1 MKNSPGFP
9 GELIQVTKIETV
21 AEEYVCSVGVVLEDD
36 D

>member
-1 MKNSPGFP
+1 MKNPPGFP

-21 AEEYVCSVGVVLEDD
+21 AEEYVCSVGVVPEDD